1 MIEHAEAMRSRGIGT
16 EETDRLK
23 NAKDG
28 SAWDFPENWGDDE
41 SGLGLGILSVGRL
54 VVLSYLTYRWWLKKY
69 NVRMHK
75 ITGLLFYTSTRYEMR
90 LQMFDL

>member
-28 SAWDFPENWGDDE
+28 SAWDFPENSSDDE
-41 SGLGLGILSVGRL
+41 SGLGLVILSVGCTR
-54 VVLSYLTYRWWLKKY
+54 V
-69 NVRMHK
+69 
-75 ITGLLFYTSTRYEMR
+75 LFYLMYKS
-90 LQMFDL
+90 D